1 VSPRGQLGY
10 PNRGKPIGTCLRN
23 PIGTQPSGGQGRRLR
38 VRDAGVN
45 RPGVH
50 RRLDSLSRT
59 VPVEP
64 PAPVGGLE
72 LRRRDVAD
80 RLEQASVVEPV
91 HPLQR
96 RVLDVV
102 DPLPRTGSA
111 DHFGRVEADDPYG
124 REPPE
129 AGCTSGPTIWI
140 SGRCRSGRGDPT
152 TRTSRGSPRGPQRER
167 RFSRDGFEERERA
180 PGHEEDHPNPHLAG
194 RGRGVP

>member
-1 VSPRGQLGY
+1 MAY
-10 PNRGKPIGTCLRN
+10 AT
-23 PIGTQPSGGQGRRLR
+23 PSGRNHQAGQGRRLR
-38 VRDAGVN
+38 SRRRSEPA
-45 RPGVH
+45 RVH
-50 RRLDSLSRT
+50 RRLGSFSRT

-64 PAPVGGLE
+64 SFLQYAASNSEGG
-72 LRRRDVAD
+72 VAD
-80 RLEQASVVEPV
+80 RLERASVVEPV

-96 RVLDVV
+96 CVLDGV
-102 DPLPRTGSA
+102 DPLPLTGSG